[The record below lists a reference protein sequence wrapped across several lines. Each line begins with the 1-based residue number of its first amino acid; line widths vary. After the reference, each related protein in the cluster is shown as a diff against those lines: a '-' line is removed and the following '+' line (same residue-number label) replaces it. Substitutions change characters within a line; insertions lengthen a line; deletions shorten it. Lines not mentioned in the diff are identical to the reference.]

1 MMIKRAVDGLSSFYN
16 DTPYQLR
23 TANSTKKVK
32 NQPMVRLQ
40 NEDSLD
46 QYIAYLQRFACY
58 LLRVY
63 VAQKERESC
72 EGSES
77 ESGDEGLIDD
87 DGEAVA
93 DEVKEGEE
101 EDETQEA
108 VVDEVK
114 EDEEGDETQE
124 ASDSRELNVMKDCY
138 ELTKFSLE
146 QKQLLQDVLESLE
159 SREDE
164 DTQV

>member
-1 MMIKRAVDGLSSFYN
+1 MIIKCTIDKLSSFY
-16 DTPYQLR
+16 DDIPYQLR

-32 NQPMVRLQ
+32 NRPIVRLQ
-40 NEDSLD
+40 NKDSLD
-46 QYIAYLQRFACY
+46 QYITYLWRFTYY

-63 VAQKERESC
+63 VVQKERESY
-72 EGSES
+72 EGGKS

-87 DGEAVA
+87 NREAIT

-101 EDETQEA
+101 EDETQE
-108 VVDEVK
+108 VVIDEIE

-124 ASDSRELNVMKDCY
+124 ASDSRELNVMKDYY

-146 QKQLLQDVLESLE
+146 QKQLL
-159 SREDE
+159 
-164 DTQV
+164 